1 MDTETLEKSIIE
13 KVPTIPYI
21 VDQVGAAMKWTKETL
36 PEDDYRK
43 ILGVALKVANYTSR
57 TSSQNFFKTHLVIA
71 SLIANI
77 EGVLEHDNFK
87 IFDTASKSV
96 ENTCK
101 DVIVPKEL
109 TLNNGCFKAISMHI
123 VPLAKK
129 DQDSLTIML
138 CGILQDLQEIAKGM
152 EGTEEKA
159 PITASDYVTILGYA
173 WVIQNLMHSKV
184 NLYNEISSIL
194 NEILILLNN
203 LNY

>member
-1 MDTETLEKSIIE
+1 MDVDTLDKSIIE
-13 KVPTIPYI
+13 KVPAIPYI

-36 PEDDYRK
+36 SEDDYRK
-43 ILGVALKVANYTSR
+43 VLGVALKVANFASR
-57 TSSQNFFKTHLVIA
+57 TSNQNFFKTHLVIA

-77 EGVLEHDNFK
+77 DDVFEHENFK
-87 IFDTASKSV
+87 IFDTASKAV
-96 ENTCK
+96 ENTCR
-101 DVIVPKEL
+101 DVVVPKEM

-123 VPLAKK
+123 VPLARK
-129 DQDSLTIML
+129 DQDSLAVML

-173 WVIQNLMHSKV
+173 WVIQNLMHSNI